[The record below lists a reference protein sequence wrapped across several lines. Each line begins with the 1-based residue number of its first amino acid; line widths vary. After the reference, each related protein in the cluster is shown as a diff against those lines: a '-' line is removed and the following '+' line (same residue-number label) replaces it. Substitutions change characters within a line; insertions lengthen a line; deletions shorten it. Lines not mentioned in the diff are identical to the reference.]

1 MTKKLKIEPRV
12 LNDERN
18 ELQNSIMLRIAQKR
32 GINVQTLL
40 AEEYNQIKVID
51 RNDKRQK
58 VIDGLDDF
66 FNPDQ
71 ADHDTLSDN
80 NSD

>member
-1 MTKKLKIEPRV
+1 MSKKLKIEPRV

-18 ELQNSIMLRIAQKR
+18 EIQNSIMLRIAQKR

-51 RNDKRQK
+51 KNEKRQK

-66 FNPDQ
+66 FSPDQ
-71 ADHDTLSDN
+71 AEQDTISENTSD
-80 NSD
+80 

>member
-1 MTKKLKIEPRV
+1 VSKKLKIEPRV

-40 AEEYNQIKVID
+40 AEEYNQIKIID
-51 RNDKRQK
+51 RNE
-58 VIDGLDDF
+58 
-66 FNPDQ
+66 
-71 ADHDTLSDN
+71 
-80 NSD
+80 